1 MAGRLRIATL
11 ALAVVGLAIAAPEAH
26 ASPDPEQVVETA
38 RKLEAIELDT
48 SRSFVA
54 DGQRLDRDGMLA
66 VFEEG
71 RFLPIAREDGRIM
84 GLVFEG
90 TGTLEVRL
98 PAGIETTAWQTM
110 TDFASLEQPFSAAW
124 LRFSDL
130 TADDLQG
137 ERAWGEG
144 GDPGGSAFR
153 IHAARSDLLLDPNW
167 TRRSPHLLVD
177 RMKDLYGGA
186 DGGHLLAEFRTSGEG
201 VPSWLSYY
209 HNNRGALMEGET
221 TSWYE
226 VRKRGTAPPL
236 LSVFASFG
244 EHSASAPRYDVAFI
258 DLDLT
263 FPTPS
268 KAGRNLVD
276 VEAVADIGIV
286 ALHPYGLESV
296 VLELEKRRNICTAQ
310 SDRPELRIKSVTD
323 SEGNQLAAVH
333 RKNRV
338 IIPLAKSLARGEQV
352 NLSIAY
358 EGAVTQGIPVGPP
371 DSSFSEIGP
380 WAFYPRAPRYDRFAA
395 KTTLHL
401 PRFISGVA
409 PGDLVEER
417 KEKDGWHFTYDEP
430 GGVRTLMVVVGD
442 LVHNKTADQGS
453 NPRVI
458 TWVPRH
464 IQETVGQVATS
475 SRGMVEAM
483 SSIWGAYP
491 YSTLHVV
498 QTAGY
503 PFQNWS
509 FSNEGASG
517 QWSCLPPGPVHPW
530 EEFVQGPS
538 GMIVSAVI
546 SPPAFDVIEAR
557 FVDRY
562 AVEGM
567 SVGALL
573 SFMDLARQWWGHM
586 VPPKTYRDEWIT
598 EALVALTGL
607 AYIRGAVGKAAHKER
622 TKLAQDLAVEG
633 MQKNVPLAIG
643 ARLDRQF
650 MFDAWGR
657 GPLLIQALID
667 ELGNRPFTQTM
678 NTLVNRASGPGLSM
692 EVLLESLESIGTAR
706 TVELVE
712 KATNGTPLPRIE
724 VGTQIDKDAGVV
736 RIEVTQ
742 IDEPFPISLP
752 IDLVWS
758 KKQIESRSLR
768 LEGPVTVVEWPMD
781 DLPKRVVVDPNGL
794 ALVASIKK
802 VKVGTGGEPDESD
815 EDTQ

>member
-11 ALAVVGLAIAAPEAH
+11 ALAVVGLAIVAPEAS
-26 ASPDPEQVVETA
+26 ASPDPEQVVKTA
-38 RKLEAIELDT
+38 QKLETIELDT

-54 DGQRLDRDGMLA
+54 DGQRLERDGLLA

-90 TGTLEVRL
+90 TGTMEVRV
-98 PAGIETTAWQTM
+98 PAGVETTAWQTM
-110 TDFASLEQPFSAAW
+110 TDYAPLEQPFSAAW

-137 ERAWGEG
+137 EREWDAG

-153 IHAARSDLLLDPNW
+153 IHSSRNDLLLDPLW

-186 DGGHLLAEFRTSGEG
+186 DGGHLLAEFRASGDG
-201 VPSWLSYY
+201 PPKWLSYY

-221 TSWYE
+221 TAWYE
-226 VRKRGTAPPL
+226 VRKRGTVPPFL
-236 LSVFASFG
+236 TVYASFG
-244 EHSASAPRYDVAFI
+244 EHSASAPRYDIAFI

-276 VEAVADIGIV
+276 VEAVADLGIV
-286 ALHPYGLESV
+286 SLHPYGLESV
-296 VLELEKRRNICTAQ
+296 ILELEKRRTICTAQ

-323 SEGNQLAAVH
+323 GEGNQLAAIH

-338 IIPLAKSLARGEQV
+338 IIPLAKSLPRGEQV
-352 NLSIAY
+352 NLKIVY

-371 DSSFSEIGP
+371 DTSFSEIGP
-380 WAFYPRAPRYDRFAA
+380 WAFYPRSPRYDRFAS
-395 KTTLHL
+395 KVSLHL
-401 PRFISGVA
+401 PRYISGVA
-409 PGDLVEER
+409 PGDLIEER
-417 KEKDGWHFTYDEP
+417 HEKDGWHFTYDEP

-442 LVHNKTADQGS
+442 LVHTKQADQGS

-464 IQETVGQVATS
+464 IQETLGQVS
-475 SRGMVEAM
+475 SSGRGMVGAM

-498 QTAGY
+498 QTVGH
-503 PFQNWS
+503 PFENWS
-509 FSNEGASG
+509 FGSDGASG
-517 QWSCLPPGPVHPW
+517 QWTCLPPGPVHPW

-538 GMIVSAVI
+538 GMVVAAVL
-546 SPPAFDVIEAR
+546 SPPSFDVIEAR
-557 FVDRY
+557 FMDRY
-562 AVEGM
+562 AKEGL
-567 SVGALL
+567 SVGAQLN
-573 SFMDLARQWWGHM
+573 FMDLARQWWGHM
-586 VPPKTYRDEWIT
+586 VPPRTYRDVWIT

-607 AYIRGAVGKAAHKER
+607 AYIRGAAGKAAHKER
-622 TKLAQDLAVEG
+622 TKLARDLAVEG
-633 MQKNVPLAIG
+633 MQKGLPLALG

-650 MFDAWGR
+650 MFDGWGR
-657 GPLLIQALID
+657 GPLLVQALID

-678 NTLVNRASGPGLSM
+678 NTLVNRASGPGLSL
-692 EVLLESLESIGTAR
+692 EVLLESLESIGTER
-706 TVELVE
+706 TIELVE

-724 VGTQIDKDAGVV
+724 VGTEIDKDAGVV

-742 IDEPFPISLP
+742 IDEPFPISIP

-758 KKQIESRSLR
+758 KKQIESRSLA
-768 LEGPVTVVEWPMD
+768 LTGPVTVAEWSMES
-781 DLPKRVVVDPNGL
+781 LPKRVVVDPNGL

-802 VKVGTGGEPDESD
+802 VKVGAGSAPDED
-815 EDTQ
+815 EE